1 MPTLPRGVCRLSGQ
15 KNGHAYTVGLR
26 ADVGIGPYEKTCV
39 FSIGGDAYKNGR
51 SLAVGGVRIKG
62 TSEKP
67 VRDFPTV

>member
-1 MPTLPRGVCRLSGQ
+1 MPSSPRGVRYRSGQ
-15 KNGHAYTVGLR
+15 VKRTRLYRQPR
-26 ADVGIGPYEKTCV
+26 ADVGIG
-39 FSIGGDAYKNGR
+39 SYKNGR